1 MKETGVIIL
10 SHGSRLPEAQAALQ
24 DITCIVASKATED
37 FLIESAS
44 LQINQPDLPTAIA
57 RIVKRGAKRVVVVPL
72 FLYPGL
78 HIQKDVP
85 EIIAAQSN
93 IYKDISITMS
103 EHIGADPRLQEI
115 IMDRVRGAII

>member
-72 FLYPGL
+72 FLYP
-78 HIQKDVP
+78 VCT
-85 EIIAAQSN
+85 
-93 IYKDISITMS
+93 YKKTFR
-103 EHIGADPRLQEI
+103 RL
-115 IMDRVRGAII
+115 